1 MGQLARY
8 SSVNTR
14 KTMTDTLIAPGQVTG
29 AAPNRLLWAAVGLLG
44 ATSLVLGAALW
55 NKQEPASSEAVVVA
69 QAQVQPPAA
78 SASGAAAPAQPVEEV
93 LASTPKKVPAP
104 AKSASEA
111 MKNVVIPVPKVP
123 FKEVPA
129 PAQVTPAPAAA
140 APVVPPKPVIV
151 ESSTPPV
158 AAVPAPVAVPVC
170 ANCGIVQSVT
180 PFQREAAPTGAGA
193 AAGAVIG
200 GVLGNQVGG
209 GNGKTLATILGAVG
223 GGWAGNTVEKKMK
236 QETHYRVQIR
246 MEDGSL
252 RTVEQSTAIGVG
264 ERVTVDG
271 ATLRPAAPGPTSMT
285 IGLRNAV

>member
-1 MGQLARY
+1 
-8 SSVNTR
+8 
-14 KTMTDTLIAPGQVTG
+14 MTDTLIAPGQVTG
-29 AAPNRLLWAAVGLLG
+29 AAPNRMLWAAVGLLG
-44 ATSLVLGAALW
+44 ATTVALGAALW
-55 NKQEPASSEAVVVA
+55 NKQPTAPSEPIVVA
-69 QAQVQPPAA
+69 QAQVQPPAVSA
-78 SASGAAAPAQPVEEV
+78 SAVAAPAPPVEEIV
-93 LASTPKKVPAP
+93 ASTPKKPAAP

-129 PAQVTPAPAAA
+129 PVQVTPAPAAA
-140 APVVPPKPVIV
+140 APATAPKPVIV
-151 ESSTPPV
+151 ESSQPTVAPAPAPAPV
-158 AAVPAPVAVPVC
+158 AVAVPVC
-170 ANCGIVQSVT
+170 ANCGTVESVT
-180 PFQREAAPTGAGA
+180 PFQREADASGVGA

-236 QETHYRVQIR
+236 QVTHYRVQVR

-252 RTVEQSTAIGVG
+252 RTVEQSAAIGVG

-271 ATLRPAAPGPTSMT
+271 ATLRPAAPIPTSMT
-285 IGLRNAV
+285 GGLRSAV